1 MSEEVAVLEK
11 ELQFLKGE
19 LPASALYGKKMKN
32 TEAAEDLVKFTKKVK
47 DPFKPGDEN
56 NNPWIQGKS
65 GGGGGCAIL

>member
-1 MSEEVAVLEK
+1 MSEDLASLQA
-11 ELQFLKGE
+11 ELDWLKGKE
-19 LPASALYGKKMKN
+19 SGELYGKKMTNVK
-32 TEAAEDLVKFTKKVK
+32 AAEDLVAFTKKVK